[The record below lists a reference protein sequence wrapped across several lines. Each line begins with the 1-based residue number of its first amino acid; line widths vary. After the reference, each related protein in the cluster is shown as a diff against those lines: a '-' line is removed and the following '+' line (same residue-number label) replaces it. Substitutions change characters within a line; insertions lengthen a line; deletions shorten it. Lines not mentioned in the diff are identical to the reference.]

1 MLVIAKVRGYF
12 DAIREPGEKFN
23 VPDGRKASW
32 YTPVESQKEAK
43 EPAPK
48 SKKAAG
54 EGAAGGEG
62 EGAGKKEGEGASDP
76 K

>member
-32 YTPVESQKEAK
+32 YTPVESPKEAK
-43 EPAPK
+43 EPARK

-54 EGAAGGEG
+54 EGDAGGEG
-62 EGAGKKEGEGASDP
+62 TGKKEGEGASDP

>member
-12 DAIREPGEKFN
+12 DGIREPGEKFN
-23 VPDGRKASW
+23 VPDGRKASQ
-32 YTPVESQKEAK
+32 YTPVESPKEAK

-54 EGAAGGEG
+54 EGDAGG